1 MQEAELC
8 RRRQRINR
16 SVVRMENI
24 RFAIATALAAA
35 LTLAGCT
42 AAGSSSTA
50 ATSGTTKASAGKP
63 AFPPGLAHV
72 TAYSINT
79 DNPVL
84 TAVVSGAISD
94 YGPAEEVSPGSTGV
108 SAHGAEL
115 ELKLTRGT
123 FRLNIAGIDTKFSA
137 GTSQEPIYPR
147 TCSTYVSVSDAVPIV
162 PGSGTGAYQG
172 IAGSFA
178 MTLTLNEVHNS
189 PCTTSLSILRQ
200 VVVLSGAGKITKR

>member
-1 MQEAELC
+1 
-8 RRRQRINR
+8 
-16 SVVRMENI
+16 MENI
-24 RFAIATALAAA
+24 RLAIATALAAA

-42 AAGSSSTA
+42 AAGSSSTE

-63 AFPPGLAHV
+63 ASPPGLTHV
-72 TAYSINT
+72 IAYSINT

-84 TAVVSGAISD
+84 TSVVSGAISD

-123 FRLNIAGIDTKFSA
+123 FRLNIAGIDTKFSV
-137 GTSQEPIYPR
+137 GTSHEPIYPH
-147 TCSTYVSVSDAVPIV
+147 TCSTYLTVSDAVPIV
-162 PGSGTGAYQG
+162 PGSGTGAYRG
-172 IAGSFA
+172 IAGTFA
-178 MTLTLNEVHNS
+178 MTLTLNEVHHR

-200 VVVLSGAGKITKR
+200 VIVLSGGGKITRR

>member
-1 MQEAELC
+1 MK
-8 RRRQRINR
+8 NT
-16 SVVRMENI
+16 
-24 RFAIATALAAA
+24 RFAVATALAGA

-42 AAGSSSTA
+42 AAAASSTA
-50 ATSGTTKASAGKP
+50 AAAGTAQAGAGNPASV
-63 AFPPGLAHV
+63 PGLTHV
-72 TAYSINT
+72 IAYSINT

-84 TAVVSGAISD
+84 TSVVSGAIGD

-108 SAHGAEL
+108 SAHGGEL

-123 FRLNIAGIDTKFSA
+123 FRLNIADIDTKFIE
-137 GTSQEPIYPR
+137 GTSHEPVFPR

-162 PGSGTGAYQG
+162 PGSGTGTYQG
-172 IAGSFA
+172 IAGTFA

-200 VVVLSGAGKITKR
+200 VIVLSGAGKITKR

>member
-1 MQEAELC
+1 
-8 RRRQRINR
+8 
-16 SVVRMENI
+16 MENI
-24 RFAIATALAAA
+24 RFAIATALAGA

-50 ATSGTTKASAGKP
+50 ATSGITKASASKP
-63 AFPPGLAHV
+63 ASPPGLTYV
-72 TAYSINT
+72 TAYSVNT

-84 TAVVSGAISD
+84 TSVVSGAIAD
-94 YGPAEEVSPGSTGV
+94 YGPAEEVSPRGTSG
-108 SAHGAEL
+108 SAHGSEL
-115 ELKLTRGT
+115 EMKLTRGT
-123 FRLNIAGIDTKFSA
+123 FRLNIAAIDTKFVA
-137 GTSQEPIYPR
+137 GTSHEPIFPR

-172 IAGSFA
+172 IAGTFA

-189 PCTTSLSILRQ
+189 PCATSLSILRQ

>member
-1 MQEAELC
+1 MK
-8 RRRQRINR
+8 NT
-16 SVVRMENI
+16 
-24 RFAIATALAAA
+24 RFAIATALAGA

-42 AAGSSSTA
+42 AAAASSTTA
-50 ATSGTTKASAGKP
+50 ASGTATAGAGNPASL
-63 AFPPGLAHV
+63 PGLTHV
-72 TAYSINT
+72 IAYSINT
-79 DNPVL
+79 DSPVL
-84 TAVVSGAISD
+84 TSVVSGAIGD

-108 SAHGAEL
+108 SAHGGEL

-123 FRLNIAGIDTKFSA
+123 FRLNIAGIDTKFVE
-137 GTSQEPIYPR
+137 GTSHEPVFPR

-172 IAGSFA
+172 IAGTFA

-200 VVVLSGAGKITKR
+200 VIVLSGAGKITKR

>member
-1 MQEAELC
+1 MK
-8 RRRQRINR
+8 NT
-16 SVVRMENI
+16 
-24 RFAIATALAAA
+24 RFAIATALAGA

-42 AAGSSSTA
+42 AAAASSTTA
-50 ATSGTTKASAGKP
+50 ASGTATAGAGNPASL
-63 AFPPGLAHV
+63 PGLTHV
-72 TAYSINT
+72 IAYSINT
-79 DNPVL
+79 DSPVL
-84 TAVVSGAISD
+84 TSVVSGAIGD

-108 SAHGAEL
+108 SAHGGEL

-123 FRLNIAGIDTKFSA
+123 FRLNIAGIDTKFVE
-137 GTSQEPIYPR
+137 GTSHEPVFPR

-172 IAGSFA
+172 MAGTFA

-200 VVVLSGAGKITKR
+200 VIVLSGAGRITKS